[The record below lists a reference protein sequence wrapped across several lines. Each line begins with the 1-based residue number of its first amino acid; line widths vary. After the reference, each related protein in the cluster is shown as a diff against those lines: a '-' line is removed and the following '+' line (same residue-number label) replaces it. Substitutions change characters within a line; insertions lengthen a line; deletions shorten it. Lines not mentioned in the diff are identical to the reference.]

1 MIADP
6 VTSQQAAGRV
16 WLITGASSELSRAIS
31 GATPSTPSA
40 LPAWLVSFF
49 GEDLIAQ
56 IDALVADV
64 HAGTADELF
73 DLLLALSAKR
83 AGEISLASSAA
94 ALLSGA
100 DVTVESFLNGGDA
113 HTEVAEHAPG
123 TRTRI
128 KRQRGEQMPGG
139 DLIEPGPLRE
149 HGRPPDCL
157 ARLRRLLWRPPA
169 GQTSSSSCSSW
180 EQLSRGGAHRVGPH
194 SQLLQNGSGYPL
206 MEKPDQLVMGA
217 HLGGPVSGGLPPG
230 RLHAAPAGSAQP
242 PGFRCAPP
250 RVPKAL
256 PGRLLGYPDPLA
268 DLGPGTPRPA
278 RLLHELADQLVCAP
292 GQLLADRQGRLDP
305 VESPARRLPAH
316 RVRQLRKT
324 YRLHI
329 DKVTLSQKGV
339 KLSLSPLTQASSSL
353 AKRS

>member
-1 MIADP
+1 MNADP
-6 VTSQQAAGRV
+6 VTSQQAACRV
-16 WLITGASSELSRAIS
+16 WLITGASSGLGRVIT
-31 GATPSTPSA
+31 GTTPSMPSA
-40 LPAWLVSFF
+40 LRAWLVSFF

-56 IDALVADV
+56 IDALVTDI
-64 HAGTADELF
+64 HTGTGDELF

-83 AGEISLASSAA
+83 AGEISLAAPAA

-100 DVTVESFLNGGDA
+100 DVTAESFLHGGDA
-113 HTEVAEHAPG
+113 HTELAEHTPG

-128 KRQRGEQMPGG
+128 KRQRGEQVLGA

-157 ARLRRLLWRPPA
+157 ARLRRLPWRRPA
-169 GQTSSSSCSSW
+169 GQTSSSSSW
-180 EQLSRGGAHRVGPH
+180 EQLPRGGAHRVGPH
-194 SQLLQNGSGYPL
+194 SQLRQHGSGYPL
-206 MEKPDQLVMGA
+206 MEQPDQQVMGA

-230 RLHAAPAGSAQP
+230 RLHAAPGRCAQP

-256 PGRLLGYPDPLA
+256 PGRLLGYPYPLA

-292 GQLLADRQGRLDP
+292 DQLVADRQGRLDP
-305 VESPARRLPAH
+305 VERRARRLLAH
-316 RVRQLRKT
+316 RVRQLRNT

-329 DKVTLSQKGV
+329 DKVTLS
-339 KLSLSPLTQASSSL
+339 
-353 AKRS
+353 R

>member
-1 MIADP
+1 MNADP

-16 WLITGASSELSRAIS
+16 WLITGASSGLGRAIT
-31 GATPSTPSA
+31 GATPSTLSA
-40 LPAWLVSFF
+40 LRAWLVSFF

-56 IDALVADV
+56 IDALVADI
-64 HAGTADELF
+64 HPGTGNELF

-128 KRQRGEQMPGG
+128 KRQRGEQVLGA

-169 GQTSSSSCSSW
+169 GQTSSSSFTW

-194 SQLLQNGSGYPL
+194 SQLRQHGSGYPL
-206 MEKPDQLVMGA
+206 MGKPDQQVMGA

-230 RLHAAPAGSAQP
+230 RLHAAPAGCAQP
-242 PGFRCAPP
+242 PGFRCGPP

-256 PGRLLGYPDPLA
+256 PGRLLGYPYPLA

-292 GQLLADRQGRLDP
+292 GQLFADRQGRLDP
-305 VESPARRLPAH
+305 VERRARRLLAH
-316 RVRQLRKT
+316 RVRQLRNT
-324 YRLHI
+324 DRLHI
-329 DKVTLSQKGV
+329 DKVTLS
-339 KLSLSPLTQASSSL
+339 
-353 AKRS
+353 R